1 MREDVIRVSAVALA
15 ATKAAG
21 MAQAAARGSFAAS
34 AKAAGVEVKTTE
46 LITRGTPYPE
56 VGVNTA
62 VDNAVFALAKGATS
76 GTIQTDSAVVVA
88 RVVDRTDVTPEALAA
103 GKSQTSDQVLQQ
115 RRQDFFA
122 AYMTKA
128 KLKIKITFNEAALRT
143 IFGS

>member
-1 MREDVIRVSAVALA
+1 MCIRD
-15 ATKAAG
+15 
-21 MAQAAARGSFAAS
+21 R
-34 AKAAGVEVKTTE
+34 
-46 LITRGTPYPE
+46 
-56 VGVNTA
+56 
-62 VDNAVFALAKGATS
+62 AKGATS

-103 GKSQTSDQVLQQ
+103 GKPQSSDQLLQQ

-128 KLKIKITFNEAALRT
+128 KQKMRITFNEAALRT